1 MIDLKKILKTYPN
14 CLSSRATFRSH
25 LLDMFPN
32 EKKSANILASIYEC
46 GISQKI
52 QHMKVLTEYDIQM
65 FVNQL
70 DREYGIAP
78 KYAAEYI
85 YVWADALGIE
95 RASTTGEM
103 SIKHNL
109 FVSGDGHSNLVA
121 YFEANGFEVI
131 DKRKAGGC
139 LWVVGEKTKLAPC
152 VEQAK
157 ELFSII
163 DGGYAKGRATG
174 GRHGW
179 FTSSK
184 K

>member
-1 MIDLKKILKTYPN
+1 MVDLKLLLDSHPN
-14 CLSSRATFRSH
+14 CLSSRAVLRSH
-25 LLDMFPN
+25 LLDMFPT
-32 EKKSANILASIYEC
+32 EKRSANILSSIFEC

-52 QHMKVLTEYDIQM
+52 QYMKILTEQDVQV

-85 YVWADALGIE
+85 YIWADAYGVK
-95 RASTTGEM
+95 RAITGENTT
-103 SIKHNL
+103 KRGL
-109 FVSGDGHSNLVA
+109 FARSNGSNSLA
-121 YFEANGFEVI
+121 TYFIDNGFEVV

-139 LWVVGEKTKLAPC
+139 LWVVGERAKLEPY
-152 VEQAK
+152 VERAK
-157 ELFSII
+157 ELFSVT

-179 FTSSK
+179 YTASK

>member
-1 MIDLKKILKTYPN
+1 MIDLKLLLNSHPN
-14 CLSSRATFRSH
+14 CLTSRATLRSY

-46 GISQKI
+46 GISQKM
-52 QHMKVLTEYDIQM
+52 QRMKCLEEHDVQS

-70 DREYGIAP
+70 DHEYGIAP
-78 KYAAEYI
+78 KYATEYI
-85 YVWADALGIE
+85 YVWAEALGLELATI
-95 RASTTGEM
+95 TTTTSEKNNM
-103 SIKHNL
+103 FANDDSINL
-109 FVSGDGHSNLVA
+109 AA
-121 YFEANGFEVI
+121 YFEANGFEVV

-139 LWVVGEKTKLAPC
+139 LWVVGEKARLDTC
-152 VEQAK
+152 VEKAK
-157 ELFSII
+157 EIFSIT

-179 FTSSK
+179 YTSSK

>member
-1 MIDLKKILKTYPN
+1 MVDLKLLLDSHPN
-14 CLSSRATFRSH
+14 CLTSRATLRSH
-25 LLDMFPN
+25 LLDMFPG
-32 EKKSANILASIYEC
+32 EKRSANIVACIYEC

-52 QHMKVLTEYDIQM
+52 QGMKYIAEHDVQT

-78 KYAAEYI
+78 KYATEYI
-85 YVWADALGIE
+85 YVWADAYDVKRTLTSDEI
-95 RASTTGEM
+95 ST
-103 SIKHNL
+103 KHNP
-109 FVSGDGHSNLVA
+109 FVNGDAQRNLAA
-121 YFEANGFEVI
+121 YFEANSFEVI

-139 LWVVGEKTKLAPC
+139 LWVVGEKSKLAPY
-152 VEQAK
+152 VNKAK
-157 ELFSII
+157 ELFAIT

-179 FTSSK
+179 YTSSK